1 MTVYVIIPLQQDS
14 QGVQQ
19 VLERLLTHKDDNLKL
34 YPTEHLQNV
43 FFVAYTGT
51 TSELESLLEYGKDSI
66 SVAIIPIVQ
75 ISGYGPTSLKQWIVH
90 YERAGQA
97 RH

>member
-1 MTVYVIIPLQQDS
+1 MTVFVIIPLQQDS
-14 QGVQQ
+14 QGVRQ

-34 YPTEHLQNV
+34 YPTDQLQNV

-66 SVAIIPIVQ
+66 CAAIIPIVQ